1 MFKLM
6 QRREW
11 LQASGAAILGSVALP
26 LIGNNVFPRPQKYD
40 SHGPV
45 RMNLNENP
53 YGPSPKVFE
62 KFMDFSAEYSQYPGP
77 AFTELRDMA
86 AGVIGVRP
94 EQLVVMN
101 GSVEVLKTA
110 GLLAQ
115 RKGGTIISPRPTYDN
130 LVVFGEH
137 LGATVRWIP
146 LTSDMQTDLEAMSA
160 AINSDTGMVY
170 LCNPANP
177 TGLHISHKKL
187 LAFVDSIPKDVLV
200 FVDEAYAELATAG
213 DYKSLTPWLDEYPN
227 MIISRTMSKA
237 YGLAGFRI
245 GYGIAS
251 ESLAAELNQLRTTYV
266 TAVGVRA
273 AMTALEDVEWL
284 QRCKDGI
291 VAERERITRF
301 LRDRNVRVVNS
312 ETNFVWYHTGID
324 AAEYQNKF
332 RPLGFITGRPFAPH
346 NDWCRLSIPGRE
358 DLTRF
363 MQAYDQLFG

>member
-1 MFKLM
+1 MLLLM
-6 QRREW
+6 DRREW
-11 LQASGAAILGSVALP
+11 IQTSGAALLGSVALP
-26 LIGNNVFPRPQKYD
+26 LFGDKVFSRPLKHIN
-40 SHGPV
+40 SGPV

-62 KFMDFSAEYSQYPGP
+62 RFMDFSAEYSQYPGP

-110 GLLAQ
+110 GLMAQ
-115 RKGGTIISPRPTYDN
+115 RKGGTVISPRPTYDN
-130 LVVFGEH
+130 LVVFAEH
-137 LGATVRWIP
+137 LGANVRWIP
-146 LTSDMQTDLEAMSA
+146 LDHDMQTDLDAMSA

-170 LCNPANP
+170 ICNPANP
-177 TGLHISHKKL
+177 TGLHISHDRL
-187 LAFVDSIPKDVLV
+187 LSFVDSIPKNILV
-200 FVDEAYAELATAG
+200 FVDEAYAELATAS
-213 DYKSLTPWLDEYPN
+213 DFKSLVPWLDTYPN

-251 ESLAAELNQLRTTYV
+251 EAMAAELNQLRTTFV

-273 AMTALEDVEWL
+273 AMTALEDTEWL
-284 QRCKDGI
+284 QRCNDGT
-291 VAERERITRF
+291 VAERERLLQF
-301 LRDRNVRVVNS
+301 LRDRGVRVMDS
-312 ETNFVWYHTGID
+312 QTNFVWYHTGID
-324 AAEYQNKF
+324 ATEYQNKF
-332 RPLGFITGRPFAPH
+332 RPLGFVTGRPFAPH
-346 NDWCRLSIPGRE
+346 NDWCRLSIPGHE

>member
-1 MFKLM
+1 MD
-6 QRREW
+6 RREW
-11 LQASGAAILGSVALP
+11 LQTSGAAFLGSVALP
-26 LIGNNVFPRPQKYD
+26 LIGSKVFPQPYKYNNP
-40 SHGPV
+40 GPV

-62 KFMDFSAEYSQYPGP
+62 KFMDYSAEYSQYPGP

-110 GLLAQ
+110 GLMAQ

-130 LVVFGEH
+130 LVIFGEH
-137 LGATVRWIP
+137 LGANVRWIP
-146 LTSDMQTDLEAMSA
+146 LDSDMQTNLEAMSS

-170 LCNPANP
+170 ICNPANP
-177 TGLHISHKKL
+177 TGLHISHDKL
-187 LAFVDSIPKDVLV
+187 LSFVDSIPKNILV
-200 FVDEAYAELATAG
+200 FVDEAYAELATAS
-213 DYKSLTPWLDEYPN
+213 DFKSLVPWLDQYPN

-251 ESLAAELNQLRTTYV
+251 EAMAAELNQLRTTFV

-273 AMTALEDVEWL
+273 AMTALEDTEWL
-284 QRCKDGI
+284 KRCNDGT
-291 VAERERITRF
+291 VTERERLMSF
-301 LRDRNVRVVNS
+301 LREREVRVVDS
-312 ETNFVWYHTGID
+312 QTNFVWYHTGID
-324 AAEYQNKF
+324 ARDYQEKF

-346 NDWCRLSIPGRE
+346 NDWCRLSIPGHD

>member
-1 MFKLM
+1 MD
-6 QRREW
+6 RREW
-11 LQASGAAILGSVALP
+11 IQTSGAAILGTVALP
-26 LIGNNVFPRPQKYD
+26 LLGNKVLSQPPKHINA
-40 SHGPV
+40 GPV

-62 KFMDFSAEYSQYPGP
+62 RFMDFSAEYSQYPGP
-77 AFTELRDMA
+77 SFTELRDMA

-115 RKGGTIISPRPTYDN
+115 RKGGTIVSPRPTYDN
-130 LVVFGEH
+130 LGVFAEH

-146 LTSDMQTDLEAMSA
+146 LDREMQTDLDAMSA
-160 AINSDTGMVY
+160 AISSDTGMVY
-170 LCNPANP
+170 ICNPANP
-177 TGLHISHKKL
+177 TGLHIPHDL
-187 LAFVDSIPKDVLV
+187 LLSFVDSIPKNIIV
-200 FVDEAYAELATAG
+200 FVDEAYAELATAS
-213 DYKSLTPWLDEYPN
+213 DFKSLVPWLDAYPN

-251 ESLAAELNQLRTTYV
+251 EALATELNLLRTTYV

-273 AMTALEDVEWL
+273 AMTALEDTEWL
-284 QRCKDGI
+284 RRCNGGT
-291 VAERERITRF
+291 VAERERLITF
-301 LRDRNVRVVNS
+301 LRDRGLRVVDS
-312 ETNFVWYHTGID
+312 QTNFVWYHSEIEAT
-324 AAEYQNKF
+324 EYQNKF
-332 RPLGFITGRPFAPH
+332 RPLGFITGRPFAPY
-346 NDWCRLSIPGRE
+346 NDWCRLSIPGHD